1 MSISELSVNASQID
15 IVTSEREGFVDVKGG
30 KVWFKIVGE
39 GKPGIPLFTVHG
51 GPGAPHDYLN
61 PLEALAV
68 DRPVIF
74 YDQLGCGKSER
85 PSDTSLWNVDRF
97 VEELHQIRTALK
109 LDEVHLLGQSWGT
122 MLIVEYMLRKKPQG
136 VKRIILSGP
145 YLSTPLWVADQREL
159 VRQLPQNIQDT
170 IAKYEEN
177 GEFNSAA
184 YQDAM
189 GIFYNKHLCLLNP
202 WPDCLNTA
210 MEGFGIEVYNYM
222 WGPSEFT
229 MTGTLKDVDL
239 TEELINI
246 NVPVLFTCGE
256 FDEATPETTGFYQ
269 SKLPGSEIHIFNDA
283 SHSHLLEKTE
293 EYIDVIRKFLK
304 K

>member
-1 MSISELSVNASQID
+1 MII
-15 IVTSEREGFVDVKGG
+15 SEREGFVDVKGG
-30 KVWFKIVGE
+30 KVWFRIVGE
-39 GKPGIPLFTVHG
+39 EKPGIPLLTVHG

-61 PLEALAV
+61 PLEALAA

-85 PSDTSLWNVDRF
+85 PSDTSLWNVERF
-97 VEELHQIRTALK
+97 VEELQQIRIALK
-109 LDEVHLLGQSWGT
+109 LDKVHLLGQSWGT
-122 MLIVEYMLRKKPQG
+122 MLIVEYMLRKKPEG
-136 VKRIILSGP
+136 VKSIILSGP

-159 VRQLPQNIQDT
+159 VKQLPQNIQDT

-177 GEFNSAA
+177 GEFNSSA
-184 YQDAM
+184 YQEAM
-189 GIFYNKHLCLLNP
+189 GIFYNKHLCRLNP
-202 WPDCLNTA
+202 WPDCLNKA
-210 MEGFGIEVYNYM
+210 MDGLGFEVYNYM

-246 NVPVLFTCGE
+246 SVPVLFTCEE
-256 FDEATPETTGFYQ
+256 FDEATPETTGYYQ
-269 SKLPGSEIHIFNDA
+269 SMLPGSEIHIFNDA

-293 EYIDVIRKFLK
+293 EYLSLTRRFLEEN
-304 K
+304 

>member
-1 MSISELSVNASQID
+1 MCLSDLSSKASQVEKVI
-15 IVTSEREGFVDVKGG
+15 SGREGFVEVKGG
-30 KVWFKIVGE
+30 KVWFRIVGE
-39 GKPGIPLFTVHG
+39 EKPGIPLLTVHG

-97 VEELHQIRTALK
+97 VEELQQIRIALK
-109 LDEVHLLGQSWGT
+109 LDKVHLIGQSWGT
-122 MLIVEYMLRKKPQG
+122 MLIVEYMLRKKPEG
-136 VKRIILSGP
+136 VKSIILSGP
-145 YLSTPLWVADQREL
+145 YLSTPLWIADQREL
-159 VRQLPQNIQDT
+159 VTQLPQNIQDS

-184 YQDAM
+184 YQEAM
-189 GIFYNKHLCLLNP
+189 GIFYNKHLCRLYP

-229 MTGTLKDVDL
+229 MTGTLKNEDL
-239 TEELINI
+239 TEKLDQISS
-246 NVPVLFTCGE
+246 PVLFTCGQY
-256 FDEATPETTGFYQ
+256 DEATPKTTRFYQ
-269 SKLPGSEIHIFNDA
+269 SKIPGSEIYIFQDA

-293 EYIDVIRKFLK
+293 EYLDVVRKFLNR
-304 K
+304 